1 MVQYIPF
8 IDREEQI
15 VQIDTLVQ
23 EWGSRYIVCIN
34 APGGI
39 GKTRLLF
46 EIRRRYSKS
55 TGKLVPLFVTDV
67 IDFDDRTF
75 HLVQNVGRKMAS
87 MLGNA
92 SFEPY
97 IRALMDYRKMEMAG
111 VSMERLSDMERSIYE
126 ISMNCFNQVSSQKRV
141 LLFFDTTDSLTST
154 KIWSY
159 IATLGSYYK
168 NFVLL
173 IAGRNARTIGETLQP
188 SLSEQVHIIDLPPL
202 PEHAGEAYLQQKQ
215 ETLHIPL
222 EPELVQKLLILSQGR
237 PILLD
242 LAVEWR
248 ARGILLDWL
257 VHIRCEELQELA
269 AADNLRERQDEFE
282 RQLVSPI
289 ADTHEMMDWLILVMA
304 RIYPLHKDM
313 VASLLQVSQD
323 EAEQLFEEAK
333 EFVFVKPLPEDR
345 ISLHDEMRRMVNTYV
360 WTEVD
365 PDGDR
370 RRRDS
375 RIAVEHIE
383 CEIERLANRIEHL
396 KQVEYQARQDG
407 DAQTVLQAFGERES
421 VDRTTWVYQQQ
432 LLHHMLFV
440 DCAEGVRT
448 FARLFD
454 AAAQE
459 HRYSLRSML
468 LDTVQEYTT
477 QLSAEQLYELD
488 SRRVKYLLDR
498 SEYAAVHELATQ
510 ILTRDIEPDQQI
522 DMLLQRGNAWI
533 RLGAIEKG
541 LDDFQHAVQVCR
553 AYNLDNWL
561 VRALNARGWAYRNQ
575 VRHDLALD
583 DYLEAY
589 QLSLSLN
596 DMQQTALILNNMGFV
611 HALRGNQQAAFEC
624 CQTSLHLW
632 HTVDVPTGMA
642 ATYSTLGEVSWR
654 FNQLTD
660 SMTYFT
666 RALEIFQAEDNIEW
680 VSIVRSGRANTLILQ
695 GELDKAEEDL
705 TWAWEHGTANLQP
718 GILFLQAQ
726 IHRKRNEL
734 PLARQKLEAC
744 RTASQKMHDTF
755 TNYKSFVNLVDL
767 SWEFGEY
774 DRWRAFVEE
783 HGRLYA
789 QGEDIA
795 SLRLCGSFLRAI
807 GDLALCNR
815 DYDDAIQFYKDGL
828 SLIAQHEVHTPYT
841 IREQINETNRR
852 IATCTDTVTVGR
864 LGADMASYWKLHPK
878 LVARYP
884 EALLTF
890 YRWEQEVKHS

>member
-1 MVQYIPF
+1 MTHYIPF

-15 VQIDTLVQ
+15 AQIDDLVQ
-23 EWGSRYIVCIN
+23 EWGSRHILCIN

-46 EIRRRYSKS
+46 EVRRRYSKS
-55 TGKLVPLFVTDV
+55 TGKLVPLLVTDV

-75 HLVQNVGRKMAS
+75 HLAQNIGRKMAS
-87 MLGNA
+87 MLGDA
-92 SFEPY
+92 FFEPY

-111 VSMERLSDMERSIYE
+111 VSMERLSSMERSIYE
-126 ISMNCFNQVSSQKRV
+126 TSANCFNHVSSQKRI

-159 IATLGSYYK
+159 IATLGDSYN

-173 IAGRNARTIGETLQP
+173 IAGRNARTIGETLHP
-188 SLSEQVHIIDLPPL
+188 ALPDHVHIIDLPPL

-215 ETLHIPL
+215 ETLRIPL
-222 EPELVQKLLILSQGR
+222 EPELVRKLLILSQGR

-257 VHIRCEELQELA
+257 VTMRCEELQELA
-269 AADNLRERQDEFE
+269 ATGNLKERQDEFE

-289 ADTHEMMDWLILVMA
+289 ADTREMMDWLILIMA

-323 EAEQLFEEAK
+323 EAVQLFDEAK
-333 EFVFVKPLPEDR
+333 EFVFVKPLPDDR

-383 CEIERLANRIEHL
+383 QELERLANRMDHL

-407 DAQTVLQAFGERES
+407 DAQTVLRAFGERES
-421 VDRTTWVYQQQ
+421 VDRTTWIYQQQ

-440 DCAEGVRT
+440 DRAEGVHT

-459 HRYSLRSML
+459 HRFSLRSML
-468 LDTVQEYTT
+468 LDTVQEYTAH
-477 QLSAEQLYELD
+477 LSAEHLYELD

-498 SEYAAVHELATQ
+498 SEYVAVHELATQ

-541 LDDFQHAVQVCR
+541 LDDFEHAVQVCR
-553 AYNLDNWL
+553 AYNLDTWL

-575 VRHDLALD
+575 VRHDLALA

-589 QLSLSLN
+589 QLSLSLD

-624 CQTSLHLW
+624 CHTSLNLW
-632 HTVDVPTGMA
+632 HTVDSPAGVG

-660 SMTYFT
+660 SMMYFT
-666 RALEIFQAEDNIEW
+666 RALEIFQAEDSMEW
-680 VSIVRSGRANTLILQ
+680 VSIVRSGRANTFVLQ

-744 RTASQKMHDTF
+744 RIASQNMHDTF

-767 SWEFGEY
+767 AWEFGEY
-774 DRWRAFVEE
+774 DRWRSCVEE
-783 HGRLYA
+783 HDRLYA

-795 SLRLCGSFLRAI
+795 SLRLRGSFLRAI
-807 GDLALCNR
+807 ADLAVCNG
-815 DYDDAIQFYKDGL
+815 DEDDAIQFYKTGL

-841 IREQINETNRR
+841 VREQINETDRR
-852 IATCTDTVTVGR
+852 IAMCADTMVVAR
-864 LGADMASYWKLHPK
+864 LGGVLATFWKIHPN

-890 YRWEQEVKHS
+890 YRWEREGKDS